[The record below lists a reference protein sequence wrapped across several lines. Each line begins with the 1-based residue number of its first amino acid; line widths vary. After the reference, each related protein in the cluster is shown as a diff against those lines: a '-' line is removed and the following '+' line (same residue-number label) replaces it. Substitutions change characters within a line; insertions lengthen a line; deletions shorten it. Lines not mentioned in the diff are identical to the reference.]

1 MRNKKI
7 VFGTALLLFV
17 QIGMCVVINVSEPDS
32 LGYLLG
38 MVIFLCVGVVLC
50 ISAPVGIYLIVRT
63 KKNKEYQNQIKN

>member
-1 MRNKKI
+1 
-7 VFGTALLLFV
+7 
-17 QIGMCVVINVSEPDS
+17 MCVVINVSEPDS